1 MKRHFCA
8 RLFCAQLFRT
18 RLFRAQLLRAQLP
31 CLLLSALLALT
42 LPVSAL
48 EWEKVRDY
56 PGFDD
61 IPSAESP
68 YYNAVKTCYEAGLL
82 NGKTETSFGVRDS
95 LSAAQLTVICAR
107 LYNLRTGGKGEI
119 PALPTGAM
127 MKTSCL
133 RFYDE
138 DGRLLRSYRPGDTV
152 TFNALGGSLFL
163 SLSETPEDPA
173 LPETCTLEIGLEGY
187 GIPRRCQGTRESYW
201 PLPGVMTEGFSG
213 TGYRILSDEVAIS
226 ALFLLGAEE
235 DAGEAVKNAWWYPAA
250 FYLASKGQ
258 IPFSGLSSRVRSAE
272 NGSEDNNLLSA
283 FGAPASRALFAWMV
297 DAAAGEL
304 PVLNETAGV
313 PDVTEETADAEAIL
327 RLYHAGILTGVDA
340 AGNFRGSAPL
350 TRGQAAILLDRVLN
364 PDARIGAA

>member
-8 RLFCAQLFRT
+8 RLFRAQLLRAQ
-18 RLFRAQLLRAQLP
+18 LLRAQLLRAQLP

-48 EWEKVRDY
+48 DWEKVRGY
-56 PGFDD
+56 QGFED
-61 IPSAESP
+61 IPSTESTYFGP
-68 YYNAVKTCYEAGLL
+68 VKTCYEAGLL
-82 NGKTETSFGVRDS
+82 NGSTETSFGVRDS

-138 DGRLLRSYRPGDTV
+138 DGTLLKSYCPGDTV

-173 LPETCTLEIGLEGY
+173 LPETCTLEVGLEGY
-187 GIPRRCQGTRESYW
+187 GNPRRYQGIRESYQ
-201 PLPGVMTEGFSG
+201 PLPGVMTEGFNG
-213 TGYRILSDEVAIS
+213 TGYRILSDEAAVS

-250 FYLASKGQ
+250 FYLASEGQ
-258 IPFSGLSSRVRSAE
+258 IPFSGLSSRVRPAE
-272 NGSEDNNLLSA
+272 SENLLSA

-297 DAAAGEL
+297 DAVAGEL

-327 RLYHAGILTGVDA
+327 RLYQAGVLTGVDE
-340 AGNFRGSAPL
+340 AGTFMGSAPL

>member
-1 MKRHFCA
+1 MK
-8 RLFCAQLFRT
+8 
-18 RLFRAQLLRAQLP
+18 RLFRAQLFRAQLP

-42 LPVSAL
+42 LVLPASAL
-48 EWEKVRDY
+48 DWKKVRGY
-56 PGFDD
+56 QGFDD
-61 IPSAESP
+61 IPSTESP
-68 YYNAVKTCYEAGLL
+68 YFNAVKACYEAGLL
-82 NGKTETSFGVRDS
+82 NGSTETSFGVNDS

-107 LYNLRTGGKGEI
+107 LYNLQTGGKGEI
-119 PALPTGAM
+119 PALPAGAM

-138 DGRLLRSYRPGDTV
+138 NGTLFKSYCPGDAV

-173 LPETCTLEIGLEGY
+173 LPETCTLEVGLEGY
-187 GIPRRCQGTRESYW
+187 GNPRRYQGARESYQ
-201 PLPGVMTEGFSG
+201 PLPGVMTQGFSG
-213 TGYRILSDEVAIS
+213 TGYRILSDEAAVS
-226 ALFLLGAEE
+226 VLFLLGLEE
-235 DAGEAVKNAWWYPAA
+235 NAGEGVTSAWWYPAA
-250 FYLASKGQ
+250 FYLASEGQ
-258 IPFSGLSSRVRSAE
+258 IPFSGLSSRVRPAE
-272 NGSEDNNLLSA
+272 NENLLSA

-297 DAAAGEL
+297 DGAAGEL
-304 PVLNETAGV
+304 PVLNETVSV
-313 PDVTEETADAEAIL
+313 PDVTEEAPDVEAIL

>member
-1 MKRHFCA
+1 MRHKGEQSMKR
-8 RLFCAQLFRT
+8 
-18 RLFRAQLLRAQLP
+18 P
-31 CLLLSALLALT
+31 SCLLLSALLALT
-42 LPVSAL
+42 LVLPASAL
-48 EWEKVRDY
+48 DWKKVRGY
-56 PGFDD
+56 QSFDD
-61 IPSAESP
+61 IPSTESP
-68 YYNAVKTCYEAGLL
+68 YFNAVKACYEAGLL
-82 NGKTETSFGVRDS
+82 NGSTETSFGVNDS

-107 LYNLRTGGKGEI
+107 LYNLQTGGKGEI
-119 PALPTGAM
+119 PALPAGAM

-138 DGRLLRSYRPGDTV
+138 NGTLFKSYCPGDAV

-173 LPETCTLEIGLEGY
+173 LPETCTLEVGLEGY
-187 GIPRRCQGTRESYW
+187 GNPRRYQGARESYQ
-201 PLPGVMTEGFSG
+201 PLPGVMTQGFSG
-213 TGYRILSDEVAIS
+213 TGYRILSDEAAIS

-250 FYLASKGQ
+250 FYLASEGQ
-258 IPFSGLSSRVRSAE
+258 IPFSGLSSRVRPAE
-272 NGSEDNNLLSA
+272 AGPEDGGLLSA

-297 DAAAGEL
+297 DGAAGEL
-304 PVLNETAGV
+304 PVLNETVSV
-313 PDVTEETADAEAIL
+313 PDVTEEAPDVEAIL